1 MSHEKMNNL
10 IINMVNSIKMKD
22 NKVLHLDLILS
33 GGAFNAIYLVGCLHF
48 FREMQ
53 DRNKIIVHRI
63 STCSASSFVA
73 LFYLTNNLKLFETT
87 IYNMTVSNFK
97 KNKKYIFSESDII
110 TMFDLIETTLY
121 EVDGLTEYEIL
132 KKVNYKLYITYFDI
146 KKCKRVVKKKY
157 RSLHDIFETMKR
169 SAHIPF
175 ITTNCMLHRNRYMD
189 GWQPHIFTSYKI
201 KYSIESSS
209 SSSSESS
216 SKIIEKKQLFIDL
229 LGRDKIKDCIVLK
242 TDKKNKDKIIN
253 GILDAYSFFYQNG
266 KQETSMCGYLHDYS
280 IPSFI
285 KYYLLYAF
293 SYMICIFLYLYV
305 FFFQIPSCKIMNI
318 YLVKIFLEFVK
329 NIFYYF
335 IEYYCI

>member
-1 MSHEKMNNL
+1 MCDEKMNSL
-10 IINMVNSIKMKD
+10 ITNMVDSIKMKD
-22 NKVLHLDLILS
+22 NKVLHIDLILS
-33 GGAFNAIYLVGCLHF
+33 VGAFNAIYLVGCLHF

-73 LFYLTNNLKLFETT
+73 LFYLTNNLKLFEKTV
-87 IYNMTVSNFK
+87 YNMIVGKFK
-97 KNKKYIFSESDII
+97 KNKKYIFSESDITSI
-110 TMFDLIETTLY
+110 FDLIETTLY

-157 RSLHDIFETMKR
+157 RSLHEIFETMKR

-175 ITTNCMLHRNRYMD
+175 ITTNCMLYKNRYMD
-189 GWQPHIFTSYKI
+189 GWQPHIFSSYKL
-201 KYSIESSS
+201 KDSIESSC
-209 SSSSESS
+209 ESS
-216 SKIIEKKQLFIDL
+216 SNIIEKKQLFIDL

-242 TDKKNKDKIIN
+242 TNKKNKDKIIN

-266 KQETSMCGYLHDYS
+266 KQETSMCGYLDDYS
-280 IPSFI
+280 ILSFI
-285 KYYLLYAF
+285 KYYLLYIF
-293 SYMICIFLYLYV
+293 SYMLCIILYLYV

-318 YLVKIFLEFVK
+318 YLVKVSLEFVK
-329 NIFYYF
+329 NTFYHF
-335 IEYYCI
+335 IEYYCL